1 MRSGARIVVCGSSH
15 RPTRLLEWLPIRARA
30 CCFFLRS
37 TQSDGLLGSLD
48 SRIRTRR
55 APCIDAPAPHGA
67 PAAGEQRG
75 VAGRPGCRPGVV
87 ALAVVL
93 LALLAPEV
101 AMGLEAIDYQHHLWR
116 YSKVR
121 RPDTRFIIIHST
133 ESGLTS
139 ALYTLARAGKANYLV
154 ARDGRVYCIVAH
166 PYRANHAGVSVW
178 NGITRLSDHSV
189 GIELEGYHTRP
200 FTAAQY
206 RSLKALLEELQQIYR
221 IPDERVLEHYR
232 VAYSRSSS
240 WIRRP
245 HRGRKRDPGVNNFSR
260 VLAGLTN
267 REPQVD
273 PDVAAGRLL
282 ADPEV
287 VLAQAEWRQKP
298 KGTVA
303 PAVDRRL
310 LVLGSTQSAWNVAGK
325 AYNQPTTT
333 YIFPGGRQMRGD
345 QIRNWSR
352 IPKGTKVSLGGEP
365 EGTTLRAS
373 PQAEPQ
379 ATPLSVEA
387 PPAKAKAVAT
397 VTKER
402 TPWQIARGD
411 YDSPT
416 TRYTFPDGRTVRGDQ
431 VHDWSRVP
439 VGTQVAVA
447 TPQS

>member
-373 PQAEPQ
+373 PEAEPQ

>member
-1 MRSGARIVVCGSSH
+1 M
-15 RPTRLLEWLPIRARA
+15 
-30 CCFFLRS
+30 
-37 TQSDGLLGSLD
+37 
-48 SRIRTRR
+48 
-55 APCIDAPAPHGA
+55 
-67 PAAGEQRG
+67 
-75 VAGRPGCRPGVV
+75 
-87 ALAVVL
+87 L

-373 PQAEPQ
+373 PEAEPQ